1 MRLLTKGLASIV
13 ALAVAG
19 SLSMGAVQAAAKADK
34 PAVTATVE
42 KAAGKKAKK
51 AKAKKARVAWKS
63 CGVGKYHDKSGKCVD
78 ASAKK

>member
-34 PAVTATVE
+34 
-42 KAAGKKAKK
+42 
-51 AKAKKARVAWKS
+51 ARVAWKS

>member
-19 SLSMGAVQAAAKADK
+19 SLSMGTVQAAAKADK

-51 AKAKKARVAWKS
+51 AKARVAWKS
-63 CGVGKYHDKSGKCVD
+63 CGVGKYHDKSGNCVD